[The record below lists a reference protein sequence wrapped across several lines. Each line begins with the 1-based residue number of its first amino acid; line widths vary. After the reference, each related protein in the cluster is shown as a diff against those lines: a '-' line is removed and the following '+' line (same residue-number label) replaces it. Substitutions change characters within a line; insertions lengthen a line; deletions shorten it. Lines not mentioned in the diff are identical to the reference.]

1 MDNKRWVVIAA
12 LVVLAGAAGLLLATN
27 HAAAQAAP
35 TPDQINAVAKE
46 LWCPLCNGV
55 RLDNCDLQACVQMR
69 EEIGQKLAAGQSKDQ
84 IKTYFVQRYGDVVLG
99 MPSDKGVNLV
109 IWVLPIL
116 LGVVALGGVGYFIVV
131 WVRRRPAPRR
141 AAAQRPAA
149 DEDYLQRVDEELKK
163 YE

>member
-1 MDNKRWVVIAA
+1 MIRKRLGIGAL
-12 LVVLAGAAGLLLATN
+12 LVVLAVASGLMFAAN
-27 HAAAQAAP
+27 QAAAQSTP

-55 RLDNCDLQACVQMR
+55 RLDNCELQACVQMR
-69 EEIGQKLAAGQSKDQ
+69 EEIGQKLAAGQSRDQ

-99 MPSDKGVNLV
+99 MPSNKGVNLV

-116 LGVVALGGVGYFIVV
+116 IGVLALGWVSYYVVV
-131 WVRRRPAPRR
+131 WVRRRPAPGR
-141 AAAQRPAA
+141 AAASPP
-149 DEDYLQRVDEELKK
+149 DDYLQRVDEELKK